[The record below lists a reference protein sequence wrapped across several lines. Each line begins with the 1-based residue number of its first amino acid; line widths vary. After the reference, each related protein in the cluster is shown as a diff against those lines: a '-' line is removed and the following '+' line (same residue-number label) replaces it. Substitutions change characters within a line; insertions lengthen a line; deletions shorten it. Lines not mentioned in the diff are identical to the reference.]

1 MSLGRTKWA
10 SGAVAS
16 EYKGAEFGDARLGA
30 RLTRIANAADARASL
45 GFPQLIDSDGDL
57 EALYRFLSNER
68 ITPKAVLE
76 PHVAAT
82 VSRAVGE
89 VTCLVVHDT
98 TEFCFG
104 GVVDRKGLGRTGTSK
119 AGFLAHTSL
128 AVSSD

>member
-16 EYKGAEFGDARLGA
+16 EYKDADLGDARLGA

-45 GFPQLIDSDGDL
+45 GFPQLFDSDSDL
-57 EALYRFLSNER
+57 EALYRFLNNER

-82 VSRAVGE
+82 LSRGVAE
-89 VTCLVVHDT
+89 ATCLVVHDT

-104 GVVDRKGLGRTGTSK
+104 VIL
-119 AGFLAHTSL
+119 SL
-128 AVSSD
+128 LRNR